1 MFTVVL
7 MVILSVCVRVVFFG
21 KYLASPED
29 SQIVLCL
36 TFIMDSTMNLMNGS
50 HHDCERRENVPME
63 CLRIT
68 CAFLYFV
75 SVKLPELLF
84 YFL

>member
-7 MVILSVCVRVVFFG
+7 MVILSVCVRIVFSG

-29 SQIVLCL
+29 SQIVLSL
-36 TFIMDSTMNLMNGS
+36 TIIMDSTVNLMNRP